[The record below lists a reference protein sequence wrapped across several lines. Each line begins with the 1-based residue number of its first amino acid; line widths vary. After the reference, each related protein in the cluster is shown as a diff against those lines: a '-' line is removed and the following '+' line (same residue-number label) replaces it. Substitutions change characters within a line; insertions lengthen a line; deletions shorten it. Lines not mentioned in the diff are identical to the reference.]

1 MAMTLITTNTGSG
14 VGNSAF
20 TSSID
25 STYKLY
31 IFKFIDVNP
40 ATDEKLFGFNGSTD
54 SGSNYNVTK
63 TTTYFRAIHQEDD
76 GGTPVVE
83 YHTGLDLAQA
93 TGYQTLTSYVANDA
107 DSSIVGTLWLFNPSN
122 TTYVKHFYSTTNHME
137 YRSWTV
143 NSFAA
148 GYFNT
153 TSAIDAVDFKMDAG
167 NMDAIIKMYGV
178 S

>member
-1 MAMTLITTNTGSG
+1 MAMTLITTNTPS
-14 VGNSAF
+14 NAATSEF

-63 TTTYFRAIHQEDD
+63 TTTYHRAIHQEDD
-76 GGTPVVE
+76 GGTPAFE
-83 YHTGLDLAQA
+83 YHTGLDIAQG

-107 DSSIVGTLWLFNPSN
+107 DSSIAGTLWLFNPSN

-143 NSFAA
+143 ESFVS

-167 NMDAIIKMYGV
+167 NMDAVIKMYGV
-178 S
+178 G